1 MRRNKLLTERSGELV
16 ARLIGVLGIDGAG
29 ERYWVCNAKGL
40 LQGATVVGA
49 FPTKAPWMPY
59 ERW

>member
-1 MRRNKLLTERSGELV
+1 MERNGELV
-16 ARLIGVLGIDGAG
+16 AGLFGILGTEEAG
-29 ERYWVCNAKGL
+29 GTYCVCNAKGL

-49 FPTKAPWMPY
+49 LLWRLPTGPAKAPWMPY